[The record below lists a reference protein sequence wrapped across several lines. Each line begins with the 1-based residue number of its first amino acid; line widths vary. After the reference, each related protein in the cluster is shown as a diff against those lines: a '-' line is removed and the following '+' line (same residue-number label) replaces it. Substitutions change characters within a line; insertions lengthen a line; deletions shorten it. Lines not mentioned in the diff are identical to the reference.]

1 MNRVIIEKTKTLEEQ
16 HEELRAQITY
26 LGIKIEEAQGV
37 LKEYD
42 GLTEKKAQLETEV
55 ADLLKQK
62 EENTSAL
69 AALSGEVEVLKN
81 QKSAHEESLG
91 AAMDDKAAKEH
102 ELDVAIAEK
111 DSLFQS
117 KEAELRNIAASVD
130 ETQKKLDAL
139 LSRVHETKEK
149 HDKLTA
155 EHSAL
160 LGIIEHKKT
169 ELSSVE
175 QSIADARDVERD
187 VLATAS
193 KKQSEFDELDLKI
206 KAAKLQLSQLV
217 VDIAEANDT
226 LNSKIPGL
234 EKALVEREVQ
244 IVKREGELSEYAS
257 ILKSKRERLLATHKQ
272 MEDYFGKPLKE
283 FKIEE
288 I

>member
-42 GLTEKKAQLETEV
+42 GLAEKKAQLETEV
-55 ADLLKQK
+55 AGLLKQK
-62 EENTSAL
+62 EENTSVL
-69 AALSGEVEVLKN
+69 AALSGEVEILKN

-91 AAMDDKAAKEH
+91 AVIDDKAAKEH
-102 ELDVAIAEK
+102 ELDAAIAEK

-117 KEAELRNIAASVD
+117 KEAELRNITASID
-130 ETQKKLDAL
+130 EAQKKLDAL
-139 LSRVHETKEK
+139 LSRVHDTKVK
-149 HDKLTA
+149 HDQLTA
-155 EHSAL
+155 EQGVL
-160 LGIIEHKKT
+160 LGIIEYKKT
-169 ELSSVE
+169 ELSSIE
-175 QSIADARDVERD
+175 QSIIAARDVERD
-187 VLATAS
+187 VLATAA
-193 KKQSEFDELDLKI
+193 KKQSEFDELDLKN

-234 EKALVEREVQ
+234 EKALVDREAQ

-257 ILKSKRERLLATHKQ
+257 ILKGKRERLLTTHKQ